1 MGLIVHLQRAVRKD
15 KFMNIKHDNS
25 NELTTD
31 QLVSST
37 EKDVEQKTLTLSDDE
52 LAEVYGDG
60 GGFGAH
66 LVVGVHR
73 VVFGVRRR
81 PLHRRYHCCCYC
93 CY

>member
-1 MGLIVHLQRAVRKD
+1 MGLIVHSQQAVRKD

-52 LAEVYGDG
+52 LAEVYG
-60 GGFGAH
+60 GGFCC
-66 LVVGVHR
+66 
-73 VVFGVRRR
+73 FRRR
-81 PLHRRYHCCCYC
+81 HHHRRRYYCCCY
-93 CY
+93 